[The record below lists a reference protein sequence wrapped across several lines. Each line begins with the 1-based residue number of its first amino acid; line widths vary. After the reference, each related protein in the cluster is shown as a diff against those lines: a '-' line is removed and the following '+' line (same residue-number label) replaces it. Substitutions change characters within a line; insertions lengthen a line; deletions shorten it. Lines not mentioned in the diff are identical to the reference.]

1 MTIKDYVGYIC
12 VEKKN
17 IQLKRGKELEQY
29 KKWFYSQ
36 PFKTWKLD
44 IIWEY
49 IWNDRTLEEITR
61 ILNL

>member
-1 MTIKDYVGYIC
+1 MTIKDYVGHIC

-17 IQLKRGKELEQY
+17 IQLKRNKELEQY

-49 IWNDRTLEEITR
+49 IWDDRTLEEITK